1 MNTGFIFAAL
11 ACATSIAFAGEP
23 LKANPKFLWDSSTDT
38 DARVVTGSPEK
49 TSGYWYD
56 FNDENDEGS
65 SQIVFPA
72 SVEHGYI
79 NYYEPL
85 IEYYGG
91 ITGTIKLDE
100 GYEHPYVGF
109 AFNIWDEE
117 GHGANISEWG
127 GFCLEYSSELD
138 FYVEIGVEDEAN
150 ITGLNNYKV
159 PIKSSLDTVLVEVP
173 WAKFAQESGWGKQAD
188 MDSVLAHA
196 AIVRLKFEGEAGTKG
211 HFLLK
216 KMGSLGQCKSNSV
229 TSPNDEPRKVD
240 PAFLWDGS
248 TDTEGR
254 VITGSPEETSG
265 WWYDFN
271 DHNDGGESQLVFP
284 SELEEGYTN
293 FYGTMIEA
301 FGGIMGTVKLNE
313 GFEHP
318 YAGFAF
324 NIWNFEDNGDGYGV
338 DISEWGGFCLEYSSE
353 VDFYVEIG
361 VEDERTITGLNNYK
375 ALIKSSSDTILVEVP
390 WAKFAQE
397 SGWGKQADMDSVL
410 AHAAIVRLNFWGE
423 AGSKGEFFMSK
434 LGSLG
439 TCDGSFATIRPA
451 VNSQVNVSVSGRTV
465 NFEGVVP
472 SAKVSVMDLQG
483 HIVKSATAASAM
495 DLSSL
500 PVGIYMLRVQGSN
513 VHYSK
518 RIILK

>member
-1 MNTGFIFAAL
+1 MLRTSQGDFMKKEFAFAAL
-11 ACATSIAFAGEP
+11 ASAASVAFA
-23 LKANPKFLWDSSTDT
+23 ANTVNPTFLWDSSTDT

-117 GHGANISEWG
+117 EHGANISEWG
-127 GFCLEYSSELD
+127 GFCLEYTSEID
-138 FYVEIGVEDEAN
+138 FYVEIGVENERT
-150 ITGLNNYKV
+150 ITGFNNFKV
-159 PIKSSLDTVLVEVP
+159 PIKSSSDTVLVEVP
-173 WAKFAQESGWGKQAD
+173 WAKFAQESGWGKQVN

-216 KMGSLGQCKSNSV
+216 KMGSLGQCSG
-229 TSPNDEPRKVD
+229 
-240 PAFLWDGS
+240 GS
-248 TDTEGR
+248 DA
-254 VITGSPEETSG
+254 V
-265 WWYDFN
+265 
-271 DHNDGGESQLVFP
+271 
-284 SELEEGYTN
+284 
-293 FYGTMIEA
+293 
-301 FGGIMGTVKLNE
+301 
-313 GFEHP
+313 
-318 YAGFAF
+318 
-324 NIWNFEDNGDGYGV
+324 
-338 DISEWGGFCLEYSSE
+338 
-353 VDFYVEIG
+353 
-361 VEDERTITGLNNYK
+361 
-375 ALIKSSSDTILVEVP
+375 
-390 WAKFAQE
+390 
-397 SGWGKQADMDSVL
+397 
-410 AHAAIVRLNFWGE
+410 
-423 AGSKGEFFMSK
+423 
-434 LGSLG
+434 
-439 TCDGSFATIRPA
+439 RPA

-472 SAKVSVMDLQG
+472 STKVSVMDLQG

-500 PVGIYMLRVQGSN
+500 PAGIYMLRVQGSN
-513 VHYSK
+513 VHYTK
-518 RIILK
+518 QIILK

>member
-1 MNTGFIFAAL
+1 MNKGFTFTAL
-11 ACATSIAFAGEP
+11 ACAATVAFA
-23 LKANPKFLWDSSTDT
+23 ANTVNPTFLWDGSTDT
-38 DARVVTGSPEK
+38 TGRVITGSSEE
-49 TSGYWYD
+49 TSGYWFTYNDANDNGTSFLQFPQDFDLDTYD
-56 FNDENDEGS
+56 TYPFGLMAEE
-65 SQIVFPA
+65 
-72 SVEHGYI
+72 
-79 NYYEPL
+79 
-85 IEYYGG
+85 YGG
-91 ITGTIKLDE
+91 IKLWVVLDD
-100 GYEHPYVGF
+100 GYEYPYAGLG
-109 AFNIWDEE
+109 FNIWNEDQD
-117 GHGANISEWG
+117 GANITAWG
-127 GFCLEYSSELD
+127 GICLEYSSDLD
-138 FYVEIGVEDEAN
+138 FSVVLGIEDQKN
-150 ITGLNNYKV
+150 ILAYSGDIEKKVGKSGSLTVVDIPWEQFYGLFGEKTA
-159 PIKSSLDTVLVEVP
+159 LT
-173 WAKFAQESGWGKQAD
+173 QA
-188 MDSVLAHA
+188 A
-196 AIVRLKFEGEAGTKG
+196 AIKLKFQEEASNKTKG
-211 HFLLK
+211 NFFLRK
-216 KMGSLGQCKSNSV
+216 IGSLGQCKSDPV
-229 TSPNDEPRKVD
+229 IPPRNDEPRKVD
-240 PAFLWDGS
+240 PAFLWDAS

-353 VDFYVEIG
+353 VDFYIEIG

-439 TCDGSFATIRPA
+439 TCDGSFAAIRPA
-451 VNSQVNVSVSGRTV
+451 VNSQVNVSLSGRTV
-465 NFEGVVP
+465 SFEGVVS

-483 HIVKSATAASAM
+483 HIVKTATAASAM
-495 DLSSL
+495 NLITL
-500 PVGIYMLRVQGSN
+500 PAGIYMLRVQGSGVN
-513 VHYSK
+513 HIQK
-518 RIILK
+518 IILK